1 MSGVTSS
8 RAGVVGVALAAA
20 IAVAVSSFLWTRRDA
35 PTSPALSL
43 ESVLGDDVDAGFER
57 ALTPKPFAFPHDH
70 GAHPSYRTE
79 WWYFTGNLAGSA
91 GRRFGYQLTF
101 FRFALSPEEVV
112 EPRTGWA
119 TRQVYMAHFSL
130 ADVDAGRF
138 RFWERFGRGAL
149 GLAGSRSDPFR
160 VWLDDWSVSE
170 RPGVALE
177 CVGCLALRLRARHED
192 VEVVLELDASKP
204 AVLQGEQGLSQKS
217 AAPGNASYYYSLTR
231 LQTRGRVRTGE
242 LSHDVRGTSWLD
254 REWSTSALAPEQQGW
269 DWFALQL
276 DDGRELMFYRLRR
289 KDGGVDPHSSG
300 TLVAADGTS
309 RRLVHDEVAV
319 EVLERWRSPATGV
332 GYPVAWRL
340 RLDALPLDLL
350 VQPLLRDQELNA
362 SFRYWEGA
370 VSSRSAASPD
380 VPIGHG
386 YVELTGYD

>member
-1 MSGVTSS
+1 M
-8 RAGVVGVALAAA
+8 
-20 IAVAVSSFLWTRRDA
+20 
-35 PTSPALSL
+35 
-43 ESVLGDDVDAGFER
+43 
-57 ALTPKPFAFPHDH
+57 
-70 GAHPSYRTE
+70 
-79 WWYFTGNLAGSA
+79 
-91 GRRFGYQLTF
+91 
-101 FRFALSPEEVV
+101 
-112 EPRTGWA
+112 
-119 TRQVYMAHFSL
+119 
-130 ADVDAGRF
+130 
-138 RFWERFGRGAL
+138 
-149 GLAGSRSDPFR
+149 
-160 VWLDDWSVSE
+160 
-170 RPGVALE
+170 
-177 CVGCLALRLRARHED
+177 
-192 VEVVLELDASKP
+192 
-204 AVLQGEQGLSQKS
+204 LQGEQGLSQKS

-289 KDGGVDPHSSG
+289 KDGGADPYSSG

-309 RRLVHDEVAV
+309 RRLVGDEVAV

-332 GYPVAWRL
+332 GYPIAWRL
-340 RLDALPLDLL
+340 RLDAVPLDLL

-370 VSSRSAASPD
+370 VSIRDAASPD

>member
-1 MSGVTSS
+1 MALS
-8 RAGVVGVALAAA
+8 RASVAWVALAAA
-20 IAVAVSSFLWTRRDA
+20 TAVAVSSLLWSRRDA
-35 PTSPALSL
+35 QTSPALSL

-57 ALTPKPFAFPHDH
+57 ALAPKPLAFPDDH
-70 GAHPSYRTE
+70 GAHPPYKTE
-79 WWYFTGNLAGSA
+79 WWYFTGNLAASD

-101 FRFALSPEEVV
+101 FRFALSPDEVV
-112 EPRTGWA
+112 EPRTAWA

-130 ADVDAGRF
+130 TDVDAGRF

-149 GLAGSRSDPFR
+149 GLAGSHSKPFR

-170 RPGVALE
+170 SPGVFRDCA
-177 CVGCLALRLRARHED
+177 GCLALRLRARQED
-192 VEVVLELDASKP
+192 VEVALELDSSKP
-204 AVLQGEQGLSQKS
+204 AVLHGEQGLSRKS
-217 AAPGNASYYYSLTR
+217 AATGNASYYYSLTR

-242 LSHDVRGTSWLD
+242 LSQDVRGTSWLD

-289 KDGGVDPHSSG
+289 KDGGVDPYSSG
-300 TLVAADGTS
+300 TLVAADGAST
-309 RRLVHDEVAV
+309 RLVHDEVAV

-332 GYPVAWRL
+332 AYPISWRV
-340 RLDALPLDLL
+340 RIETVPLDL
-350 VQPLLRDQELNA
+350 VVRPLLRDQELNA

-370 VSSRSAASPD
+370 VSIRSAASPD